1 MANQERNRVM
11 AKFVELN
18 IVEKAIAGSTDPGEI
33 ELLRL
38 IQQFQTRPTESIPF
52 QPTRGI
58 KEVMERLFT
67 EEVYTEHSF
76 NIVLSVMYLF
86 LRGSISFD
94 KVNTL
99 FPMTRKRL
107 EGVTMEQVLFHSE
120 LIKEFIPRVYRNA
133 FLYYEG
139 TKKASTFYRGKKLR
153 SEVKD
158 IEGGGKT
165 LSFHVLGGEEEGGE
179 VREEE
184 GRTKRAL
191 EEDALAEG
199 ESESKRQ
206 EI

>member
-11 AKFVELN
+11 AKFDELN

-86 LRGSISFD
+86 LRGNISFD
-94 KVNTL
+94 KVNIL

-139 TKKASTFYRGKKLR
+139 TKKASTFYPGKKLR

-165 LSFHVLGGEEEGGE
+165 LSFHVLGEEEEESEEREEEG
-179 VREEE
+179 E
-184 GRTKRAL
+184 GRTKRAR

-199 ESESKRQ
+199 EPESKR
-206 EI
+206 